1 MNVTSRLSEMAAQMS
16 WSALAIRAPS
26 VVTPLKTGREQCPR
40 CHLGRLPFPLL
51 PFEMKHCWI
60 SFCGTS
66 AVSEEDQNTSQDC
79 TQAAQRENDRAE
91 AREAEP
97 EHHHITNREHNSDS
111 ARDWNGV
118 HRDPRMDP

>member
-66 AVSEEDQNTSQDC
+66 AVSEEDQNTSL
-79 TQAAQRENDRAE
+79 AIIIASVILGIAL
-91 AREAEP
+91 
-97 EHHHITNREHNSDS
+97 IVSS
-111 ARDWNGV
+111 AI
-118 HRDPRMDP
+118 HS